1 MKIVAD
7 KNVPFLNGVF
17 EPYADV
23 VYMDGTEINRECL
36 LDADALIIRTRT
48 KCNEA
53 LLEGTPVKIIATAHA
68 DSFEELCSKEILKE
82 LFSHKVFDFALG
94 ITRKYGSKKY
104 EFTLDTLCE
113 AKK

>member
-36 LDADALIIRTRT
+36 LDAGYS
-48 KCNEA
+48 C
-53 LLEGTPVKIIATAHA
+53 
-68 DSFEELCSKEILKE
+68 
-82 LFSHKVFDFALG
+82 
-94 ITRKYGSKKY
+94 
-104 EFTLDTLCE
+104 
-113 AKK
+113 